1 MNVIILQAINMLA
14 SLILGSDVF
23 TRVLGVVQ
31 RWADKE
37 ISSAEKRE
45 GVLEEIEIIGL
56 KLSKSLAN
64 LAVELAV
71 AYTKKAADLKPDEKA
86 K

>member
-1 MNVIILQAINMLA
+1 MTVIILQAINMLA

-45 GVLEEIEIIGL
+45 GVLNEIEIIGL
-56 KLSKSLAN
+56 ELSKSLAN
-64 LAVELAV
+64 LAIELAV
-71 AYTKKAADLKPDEKA
+71 TYTKRAANLKLDEKA